1 MTERASP
8 NPAEAGPDFAA
19 LAETCRGRGP
29 EAMLETL
36 AGSLAARHRWHALF
50 DLRMVEARQRLG
62 LPLTG
67 DVGPLAEAARERLDE
82 RSLAA
87 CREVGWPLLAE
98 GQVAAAWMYLRAAA
112 APDEVAR
119 RLAELA
125 DRVMPPADDTGSGCG
140 DSGDDSDDEETQR
153 FAQEILGV
161 ALWESVDPALG
172 LALVLRTQGTCNAV
186 TAYEQAVSRL
196 PAVRQAPAARV
207 LVDHLHAE
215 VVRNLAFDLSQRGLD
230 TAAAAA
236 SDTPLVA
243 LLEAAGGLVGDPSL
257 HVDVS
262 HLQSVLRIARV
273 CTDEATLRRAWE
285 LAVYACRL
293 PDDVTYTGEPP
304 FEQVGEASRLFF
316 GAQLGRDVAEATAFF
331 RRAALAGDP
340 LDAGTLPA
348 DTLVLL
354 LHRVGRDAEA
364 LQAAVD
370 RPRDGGPPSGMQAAG
385 MLPSLVELAASSGQ
399 WDMLLEACRRHGDE
413 ITFAATL
420 AARAAAQNQVAG
432 RSQPQA

>member
-293 PDDVTYTGEPP
+293 PDDVTYPGEPP

>member
-125 DRVMPPADDTGSGCG
+125 DRVMPPADAAGSGC

-293 PDDVTYTGEPP
+293 PDDVTYPGEPP

-331 RRAALAGDP
+331 RQAALAGDP

>member
-125 DRVMPPADDTGSGCG
+125 DRVMPPADDTGSGCY
-140 DSGDDSDDEETQR
+140 SDDEETQR

-293 PDDVTYTGEPP
+293 PDDVTYPGEPP

>member
-1 MTERASP
+1 
-8 NPAEAGPDFAA
+8 
-19 LAETCRGRGP
+19 
-29 EAMLETL
+29 
-36 AGSLAARHRWHALF
+36 
-50 DLRMVEARQRLG
+50 
-62 LPLTG
+62 
-67 DVGPLAEAARERLDE
+67 
-82 RSLAA
+82 
-87 CREVGWPLLAE
+87 
-98 GQVAAAWMYLRAAA
+98 
-112 APDEVAR
+112 
-119 RLAELA
+119 
-125 DRVMPPADDTGSGCG
+125 
-140 DSGDDSDDEETQR
+140 
-153 FAQEILGV
+153 
-161 ALWESVDPALG
+161 
-172 LALVLRTQGTCNAV
+172 V

-293 PDDVTYTGEPP
+293 PDDVTYPGEPP

>member
-1 MTERASP
+1 MTERAFS
-8 NPAEAGPDFAA
+8 NPAAEAGPDFAA

-82 RSLAA
+82 LSLAA

-112 APDEVAR
+112 APDEVGR

-125 DRVMPPADDTGSGCG
+125 DRVMPPADDTGSGC

-153 FAQEILGV
+153 LAQEILGV

-215 VVRNLAFDLSQRGLD
+215 VVRNLACDLSQRGLD

-236 SDTPLVA
+236 ADTPLVA

-293 PDDVTYTGEPP
+293 PDDVTYPGEPP

-340 LDAGTLPA
+340 LDSGTLPA

-399 WDMLLEACRRHGDE
+399 WDTLLEACRRHGDE